1 MKRLLLTILFC
12 ACLLSCGT
20 RAFAQGAIQLRLP
33 VVVHMMVYDK
43 VKSLSIKVDGE
54 YCIFDKNGKIIAAG
68 SGLKKTKLIARINDF
83 FLSNRMIGEQ
93 KLMIKAYAGAH
104 IFLNGSPFSESVQV
118 SINGKGSFSVI
129 NMVKLEKYLVGVLAG
144 EIDDETPLEA
154 MKAQA
159 IISRTFAIFS
169 LLKKPESVYQMT
181 TKNPQAYRPILFQ
194 KSNYSRAV
202 KETEGIILTFNGCV
216 FPTYFS
222 AVCGGSTEF
231 SGNVWELD
239 FDLPATITCPYCK
252 GSAQYRWDMSLPLDA
267 FRKLLVRNGLKIGT
281 ISSLEPKKKS
291 AVSDRV
297 TELIVKHSKGITYV
311 RTNWLRGVIGSDRM
325 RSTSF
330 TAEIEKGKVK
340 FTGRGW
346 GHGVGL
352 CQDGA
357 AKMAAGGKSFQDI
370 LSYYYPGTELKRIE

>member
-1 MKRLLLTILFC
+1 MRLLRITFWCGVLVVLLC
-12 ACLLSCGT
+12 A
-20 RAFAQGAIQLRLP
+20 RAYAQEAMSLRLP
-33 VVVHMMVYDK
+33 VVVHMKVYDK
-43 VKSLSIKVDGE
+43 IKSLTIKVDGE
-54 YCIFDKNGKIIAAG
+54 YCIFDKDGKIISAG
-68 SGLKKTKLIARINDF
+68 SGMQKTKLIARINDF

-93 KLMIKAYAGAH
+93 KLMIKVYGGAH
-104 IFLNGSPFSESVQV
+104 IFLNGNPYTESIHVT
-118 SINGKGSFSVI
+118 IDGRGSFSVI
-129 NMVKLEKYLVGVLAG
+129 NMVKLEKYLIGVLAG

-169 LLKKPESVYQMT
+169 LLKNPESVYHMT

-194 KSNYSRAV
+194 KSNYSKAV
-202 KETEGIILTFNGCV
+202 KETEGTILTFNGCV

-239 FDLPATITCPYCK
+239 FDLPSTIKCPYCK
-252 GSAQYRWDMSLPLDA
+252 QSEQFRWALTTSLSDLKK
-267 FRKLLVRNGLKIGT
+267 KLVKNGLKIG
-281 ISSLEPKKKS
+281 IINSLEPKKKS

-297 TELIVKHSKGITYV
+297 TELIVKHSKGNTYV
-311 RTNWLRGVIGSDRM
+311 RTNWLRGIMGSDRM
-325 RSTSF
+325 RSTNF
-330 TAEIEKGKVK
+330 TVDVDKEKVT
-340 FTGRGW
+340 FSGRGW

-357 AKMAAGGKSFQDI
+357 AKMAADGKSCQDI
-370 LSYYYPGTELKRIE
+370 LDFYYPGTELKRIE